1 MSLQIR
7 TSGFETRSLY
17 RFSFPKEEKFPFL
30 FLQAMKLRHSCKFLS
45 YYKTK
50 ETYIL
55 IQDIFCGTLR

>member
-1 MSLQIR
+1 
-7 TSGFETRSLY
+7 
-17 RFSFPKEEKFPFL
+17 
-30 FLQAMKLRHSCKFLS
+30 MKLRHSCKFLS